1 MLKQAV
7 PQSTRKPVTR
17 TALKVQL
24 TVKLH
29 PDKTDDFTEELEA
42 LARKYA
48 GENYTFDWQEN

>member
-29 PDKTDDFTEELEA
+29 PDKTDDFTEGLEA
-42 LARKYA
+42 LVRKYA